1 MCGANTGSLGLR
13 TNAASRIHD
22 SFRPVPLLKS
32 QPSCCTSDKTTPWLN
47 GRGTVENTTASSNC
61 MHNQDTIATL
71 LRESALLKASSSL
84 PSLTSL
90 VSSIV
95 GSRDSS
101 RCCKDSTYIHHVP
114 INTLTCP
121 PQISSHE
128 PSKHSTISH
137 HQIWKMPCLYFKH
150 DYSCETYAWTFSS
163 LKRMKQMYVMRK
175 SANH

>member
-22 SFRPVPLLKS
+22 SFRPVSLLKS

-114 INTLTCP
+114 FNTLTCP
-121 PQISSHE
+121 PQVHMNLLNIQQFPTIKFGRCHAYTLNMTTLA
-128 PSKHSTISH
+128 KHMLLRF
-137 HQIWKMPCLYFKH
+137 QARR
-150 DYSCETYAWTFSS
+150 E
-163 LKRMKQMYVMRK
+163 
-175 SANH
+175 